1 VWYSQPPPP
10 SAQVFASGTGNR
22 RHPLFFLSGPRRVL
36 RRILGC
42 PDVEEMC
49 EEDLAEVTAANP
61 TPPSHTLSPRLT
73 PRSYL
78 QSPRGAE
85 ASSDLELPVRSAAA
99 AATAA
104 ANGSVK
110 DSVLRSKG
118 SSSSSS
124 KSAGSGVRAGV
135 EGDSFTEPEDVAA
148 ERQRVEVLSDYDSHP
163 IVVRQLNKT
172 YPGLDGQ
179 PPKVRGSGHNQ
190 VCS

>member
-1 VWYSQPPPP
+1 MRHGAVPGRSDEGGPVIEEQDAKEAAVAAPLT
-10 SAQVFASGTGNR
+10 AR
-22 RHPLFFLSGPRRVL
+22 R
-36 RRILGC
+36 
-42 PDVEEMC
+42 
-49 EEDLAEVTAANP
+49 LAPHKGAAP
-61 TPPSHTLSPRLT
+61 
-73 PRSYL
+73 
-78 QSPRGAE
+78 
-85 ASSDLELPVRSAAA
+85 
-99 AATAA
+99 
-104 ANGSVK
+104 
-110 DSVLRSKG
+110 
-118 SSSSSS
+118 SSS

>member
-1 VWYSQPPPP
+1 M
-10 SAQVFASGTGNR
+10 
-22 RHPLFFLSGPRRVL
+22 L

-42 PDVEEMC
+42 PDDVDELC
-49 EEDLAEVTAANP
+49 DEDLAEVTAANP

-78 QSPRGAE
+78 QSPRGA
-85 ASSDLELPVRSAAA
+85 ADAGLELPVRSAAA
-99 AATAA
+99 AK
-104 ANGSVK
+104 GSVK

-135 EGDSFTEPEDVAA
+135 EGDSFSEPEDVAA
-148 ERQRVEVLSDYDSHP
+148 ERQRVELLGDYDSHP

-179 PPKVRGSGHNQ
+179 PPKVRGAITARLTLRVCQ
-190 VCS
+190 VG